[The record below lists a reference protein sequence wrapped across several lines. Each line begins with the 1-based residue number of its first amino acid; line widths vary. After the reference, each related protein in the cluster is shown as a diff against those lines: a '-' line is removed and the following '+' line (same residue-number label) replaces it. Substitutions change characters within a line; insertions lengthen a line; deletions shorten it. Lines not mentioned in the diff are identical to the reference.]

1 MHHVSPSVFIVAFL
15 LIAGMIFS
23 IGFRKLTIPAALT
36 GVATGWIIFC
46 GSGMTGFV
54 LLTIFFLMGTLA
66 TSWKRREKNL
76 IRGEEPAG
84 ERRNTGQVLANAGV
98 ASILALAAVIYP
110 GHASLLRL
118 MIAGSFA
125 SATAD
130 TLSSELGILYG
141 RHFYNCLTWKK
152 DNNGLD
158 GVISLEGTLIGIAGA
173 LVIALIYAAGFGW
186 SINCL
191 VIVLA
196 GAIGNFSDSVLGA
209 ALERKKYLTN
219 DWVNFLS
226 TGIAALAVWV
236 MSLIV
241 PTEVYDLAILTGL
254 L

>member
-1 MHHVSPSVFIVAFL
+1 MHISLSVFIVAVL

-23 IGFRKLTIPAALT
+23 IGSRKLTIPAALM
-36 GVATGWIIFC
+36 GALTGWIIFR
-46 GSGMTGFV
+46 GAGMTGFL
-54 LLTIFFLMGTLA
+54 LLTAFFLLGTVA
-66 TSWKRREKNL
+66 TSWKRREKSL
-76 IRGEEPAG
+76 ISGEEPGG
-84 ERRNTGQVLANAGV
+84 ERRNAGQVLANAGV
-98 ASILALAAVIYP
+98 AAILAFAAFIYP
-110 GHASLLRL
+110 GHATLLQL

-141 RHFYNCLTWKK
+141 RRFYNCLSWKK

-173 LVIALIYAAGFGW
+173 MVIALMYGAGFGW

-209 ALERKKYLTN
+209 ALERKNYLTN

-226 TGIAALAVWV
+226 TGIAALVVWV
-236 MSLIV
+236 MSLI
-241 PTEVYDLAILTGL
+241 LS
-254 L
+254 

>member
-1 MHHVSPSVFIVAFL
+1 MVLIVTVL

-36 GVATGWIIFC
+36 GGVTGWIIFS
-46 GSGMTGFV
+46 GAGMTGFL
-54 LLTIFFLMGTLA
+54 LLTCFFLLGTLA
-66 TSWKRREKNL
+66 TSWKRREKSA
-76 IRGEEPAG
+76 ISGVEPAG

-98 ASILALAAVIYP
+98 AAILAFGTIIFP
-110 GHASLLRL
+110 GHASLLQL

-141 RHFYNCLTWKK
+141 RRFYNCLTWKK
-152 DNNGLD
+152 DHNGLD

-173 LVIALIYAAGFGW
+173 LVIALIYGAGFGW
-186 SINCL
+186 NISCL
-191 VIVLA
+191 LIVLA

-209 ALERKKYLTN
+209 VLERKKYLTN

-236 MSLIV
+236 MSLIFS
-241 PTEVYDLAILTGL
+241 
-254 L
+254 